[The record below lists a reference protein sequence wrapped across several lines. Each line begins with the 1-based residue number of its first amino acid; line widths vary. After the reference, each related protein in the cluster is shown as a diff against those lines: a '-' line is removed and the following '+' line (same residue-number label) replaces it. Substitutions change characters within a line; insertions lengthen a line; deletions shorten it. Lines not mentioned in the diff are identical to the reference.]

1 MCIRDRYVF
10 ARRGPEAA
18 CIRTR
23 PGSRPPRLAW
33 LRWLTGVV
41 NGRSSWWRWKP
52 PACTGSRSTTPWRT
66 ASGCGCATHTTSR
79 MCRGV
84 RPTCRMLTGWL
95 PWPHTGWCGH
105 VSQPVSIGHV
115 GLTPRH
121 ILDVVCVAQP
131 HPKAVLQGVVVKS
144 GRGAVPV
151 FRPARFLGPLPAPA
165 VRLSPQRALHKSRG
179 REFCSSCG
187 RPGSRDRCSPVPVAC
202 CADLRG
208 VEQCPFLRDRP
219 PATAAEAATQ
229 LLHGDPAV
237 FSAQPS
243 HDPRPCVGAEVLE
256 GRT

>member
-84 RPTCRMLTGWL
+84 RPTCPMLTGWL
-95 PWPHTGWCGH
+95 TWPHHPVCGH
-105 VSQPVSIGHV
+105 GSQPVSIRHV

-131 HPKAVLQGVVVKS
+131 HPEAVLQGVVD
-144 GRGAVPV
+144 RLPV
-151 FRPARFLGPLPAPA
+151 HAGGFHRHQLDRPFTTPVSHLNQA
-165 VRLSPQRALHKSRG
+165 SRG
-179 REFCSSCG
+179 GLE
-187 RPGSRDRCSPVPVAC
+187 PGLVLMPAASGPRRANTYCHLVAVDIAPGDPLVDLFHGLLLRLRAP
-202 CADLRG
+202 CARAAGEDLRN
-208 VEQCPFLRDRP
+208 
-219 PATAAEAATQ
+219 
-229 LLHGDPAV
+229 
-237 FSAQPS
+237 QPNL
-243 HDPRPCVGAEVLE
+243 G
-256 GRT
+256 